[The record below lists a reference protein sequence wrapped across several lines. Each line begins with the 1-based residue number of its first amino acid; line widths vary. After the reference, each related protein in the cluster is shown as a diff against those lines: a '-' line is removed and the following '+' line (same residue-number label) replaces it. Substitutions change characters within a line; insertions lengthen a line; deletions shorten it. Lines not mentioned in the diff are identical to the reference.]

1 MKTTLTLLVYQL
13 SLTALLGQT
22 VKGIIQNVQNQPIPF
37 ATVSLQLAKDSS
49 LVKTN
54 ITNPLGE
61 YTFLGVKEG
70 TYFINVTNIGMEK
83 SGSTPFEVAE
93 GAVVVPSISMKEAT
107 ETLNE
112 VKIVAKKPLVEVLPD
127 KLVFNVEGSINAS
140 GSNALELLQKSPSV
154 VVDQNDNIMLQGR
167 NGVRVY
173 IDGKPSPLTMKDL
186 SDYLRSLPSDQVAA
200 IEIIT
205 QPSAKYDAAG
215 NAGIINIKLK
225 KNSTDRK
232 NLGTNGSAT
241 LGMAHGQFYPKYNGS
256 FTFNHRTAKTNT
268 FGTYSHR
275 NARDWSFLNFDRQQ
289 NNTRFDQRALT
300 NAKSFSHN
308 LKIGSDF
315 FINAKNTL
323 GFMIN
328 ANTSD
333 RTSLTDGKTNITPIG
348 QAISSILVANNR
360 SQSNRLNLNTNLNYR
375 YADTTG
381 RDLNVDADYGWF
393 NSDGTQYQPNQYY
406 NPTLT
411 TLLTERNYRMNTLTT
426 ITIATFKADYEQRLW
441 GGKIATGF
449 KIANVRTD
457 NGFDFFDVLDIREV
471 LNQSRSNQFIYRENV
486 NALYGSFTKKI
497 KKINYQMGLRLEQTN
512 SEGQLKSTVNQVNS
526 NVKRRYLDFFP
537 SAGLTYSH
545 NATNSFALNYSR
557 RIDCPTYQDLN
568 PFEYKLDELSY
579 SRGNAFLRPQYTQ
592 NIQISHTY
600 KYSLTTS
607 LSYSHT
613 TDVVAQLT
621 DTIEVNRN
629 FIGPKNLASNDVVS
643 FNVSYP
649 FSAAKWWNVYANF
662 GLYHTRYRADFGN
675 GRTIGLNATAYNF
688 YGQNT
693 FTLSKKLTLEL
704 SGFYASPSI
713 WGGTYQT
720 RALGSLDMG
729 LQAKVLKDKGNIKL
743 TVADVFFT
751 QPWRG
756 TNEFGGLRIMGNG
769 GYESRQVRL
778 NFTYNFGNRQL
789 KSARQRS
796 TGAETEKGRV
806 Q

>member
-1 MKTTLTLLVYQL
+1 MNATFIFIL
-13 SLTALLGQT
+13 SLLSFISSVGQSI
-22 VKGIIQNVQNQPIPF
+22 KGTVQNTKNQVIPF
-37 ATVSLQLAKDSS
+37 ASISLLSSKDSS

-54 ITNPLGE
+54 
-61 YTFLGVKEG
+61 
-70 TYFINVTNIGMEK
+70 VTNEAGEFVFLSVKRGSYFVNVSSIGWQK
-83 SGSTPFEVAE
+83 TDGKPFVVADSE
-93 GAVVVPSISMKEAT
+93 ITLPAMQLKEAT

-167 NGVRVY
+167 NGVQVY

-200 IEIIT
+200 IEIIA
-205 QPSAKYDAAG
+205 QPSAKFDAAG

-225 KNSTDRK
+225 KNK
-232 NLGTNGSAT
+232 NFGTNGNAT
-241 LGMAHGQFYPKYNGS
+241 LGIARGQYFPKYNGS
-256 FTFNHRTAKTNT
+256 ATFNHRTAKANT
-268 FGTYSHR
+268 FGTYSHS
-275 NARDWSFLNFDRQQ
+275 NARNWSFLNFDRQQ
-289 NNTRFDQRALT
+289 NGIRYDQNAQT
-300 NAKSFSHN
+300 NARSLSHN
-308 LKIGSDF
+308 LKIGTDF
-315 FINAKNTL
+315 FINDKNTF
-323 GFMIN
+323 GFLIN
-328 ANTSD
+328 ANQSG
-333 RTSLTDGKTNITPIG
+333 RNSLTNGRTPITPIG
-348 QAISSILVANNR
+348 QTISSILVANNR
-360 SQSNRLNLNTNLNYR
+360 GQNDRLNLNANLNYR

-381 RDLNVDADYGWF
+381 REFNADIDYGRFW
-393 NSDGTQYQPNQYY
+393 SDGTQFQPNQYF
-406 NPTLT
+406 NATET
-411 TLLTERNYRMNTLTT
+411 TLLSERNYRMNTLTT
-426 ITIATFKADYEQRLW
+426 IEIATAKADYEHRLW

-449 KIANVRTD
+449 KTATVRTD
-457 NGFDFFDVLDIREV
+457 NGFDFYDVLDSREL
-471 LNQSRSNQFIYRENV
+471 LNLGRTNRFVYRENV
-486 NALYGSFTKKI
+486 NAAYVSYHRKV
-497 KKINYQMGLRLEQTN
+497 KKINYQAGLRLEQTN
-512 SEGQLKSTVNQVNS
+512 SQGTLQSNLAQANA
-526 NVKRRYLDFFP
+526 NVKRSYLDFFP
-537 SAGLTYSH
+537 SAGLTYDH

-557 RIDCPTYQDLN
+557 RIDRPTYQDLN

-592 NIQISHTY
+592 NVQVSHTH
-600 KYSLTTS
+600 KYTLTTS

-643 FNVSYP
+643 LNVSYR
-649 FSAAKWWNVYANF
+649 FSVAKWWNVYANI
-662 GLYHTRYRADFGN
+662 GLYHTRYRADFGS

-693 FTLSKKLTLEL
+693 FTLSKKLSFEV

-720 RALGSLDMG
+720 RSLGSLDLG
-729 LQAKVLKDKGNIKL
+729 LQAKILKDEGNLKL
-743 TVADVFFT
+743 TLADVFFT

-756 TNEFGGLRIMGNG
+756 TNEFGGLQIVANG
-769 GYESRQVRL
+769 GYESRQVRI
-778 NFTYNFGNRQL
+778 NFTYNFGNRQV
-789 KSARQRS
+789 KAARQRS
-796 TGAETEKGRV
+796 TGSDTEKGRI